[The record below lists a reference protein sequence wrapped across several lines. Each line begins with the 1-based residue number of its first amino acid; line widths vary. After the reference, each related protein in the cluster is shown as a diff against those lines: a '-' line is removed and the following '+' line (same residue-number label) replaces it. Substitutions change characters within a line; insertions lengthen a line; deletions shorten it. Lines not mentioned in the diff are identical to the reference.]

1 MLKCHHFIVDF
12 ADEAVVCADLAL
24 VDVVK
29 ESLKAARHLAAASC
43 VQYYYI
49 RVIPKWQGFLR
60 VHALEKVEG
69 LVSAKGVELADKD
82 YVAWVERSVFGAFF
96 QVSDIQGGAAPGK
109 SAREAPCTA
118 ARLP

>member
-12 ADEAVVCADLAL
+12 ADEAVACADLAL

-29 ESLKAARHLAAASC
+29 ESFKAARRLAAASC

-82 YVAWVERSVFGAFF
+82 YVAWVEGCVFGTFF
-96 QVSDIQGGAAPGK
+96 
-109 SAREAPCTA
+109 
-118 ARLP
+118 